1 MMTYKIEGKNITYTG
16 GEFDGL
22 VEFYNGKVREGY
34 RNVDAPDWLG
44 LEQTLRYSQLYG
56 KALTMAKTDL
66 AVAVGMNLFMITLSN
81 GKLGHASE
89 NALLF
94 AFGQLSI
101 DWDSSETGIL
111 NGYLEANNFTIRL
124 E

>member
-1 MMTYKIEGKNITYTG
+1 MMTYKIENNNITYTG

-44 LEQTLRYSQLYG
+44 LEQTLAYTALFQ
-56 KALTMAKTDL
+56 KAIATAHPNMFTVLTT
-66 AVAVGMNLFMITLSN
+66 TLQN
-81 GKLGHASE
+81 GKRGEASE
-89 NALLF
+89 NFLMFALTNL
-94 AFGQLSI
+94 
-101 DWDSSETGIL
+101 GITWTIEEKAEL

-124 E
+124 T